1 MSISGIAIQF
11 IGIVIDQ
18 VVAADA
24 KKFAK
29 PKEGEDSKPL
39 LAGAAP
45 VGKNDLD
52 SLEKIGKGYDD
63 DLNGQLPKQAKTQ

>member
-1 MSISGIAIQF
+1 M
-11 IGIVIDQ
+11 IDQ
-18 VVAADA
+18 VVAADT

-29 PKEGEDSKPL
+29 PKEGDDAKPL

-45 VGKNDLD
+45 AGKNDDLD
-52 SLEKIGKGYDD
+52 SLEKIGKAYDD